1 MKKQNSIIADLES
14 RTEALGGVARVE
26 RYTHIREAIVDMKF
40 GKNNYVGFD
49 CSLMVSIGPKGA
61 IKYCSWFFMDA
72 NGQWSVHHDEKCFTG
87 KRNAQEVEWF
97 FNQMQRHAMK
107 EAA

>member
-26 RYTHIREAIVDMKF
+26 RYTFIREAIVDMKF
-40 GKNNYVGFD
+40 GH

>member
-1 MKKQNSIIADLES
+1 MKKQNNIIADLEF
-14 RTEALGGVARVE
+14 RTEALGGIARVE
-26 RYTHIREAIVDMKF
+26 RYTYIREAIVDMKF
-40 GKNNYVGFD
+40 GDGA

-97 FNQMQRHAMK
+97 FNQMQRYAVK

>member
-1 MKKQNSIIADLES
+1 MKKQNNIIADLES
-14 RTEALGGVARVE
+14 RTEALGGIARVE
-26 RYTHIREAIVDMKF
+26 RYTFIREAIVDMKF
-40 GKNNYVGFD
+40 GH

-72 NGQWSVHHDEKCFTG
+72 NGQWSVHHDEPCFTG
-87 KRNAQEVEWF
+87 KRNAQEVECF
-97 FNQMQRHAMK
+97 FTQVGNCKVR